1 MDALQR
7 WPDASYGKPLVLFI
21 HFDELGMAKGWEY
34 VQQLRTM
41 GIPAEL
47 YPDVAKAKKQLKYAD
62 QRGFTY
68 VAMLGDDE
76 LSSNTIMVKF
86 LDQGSQHSMSFDELI
101 TTLNFNS

>member
-1 MDALQR
+1 
-7 WPDASYGKPLVLFI
+7 
-21 HFDELGMAKGWEY
+21 MAKGWDY
-34 VQQLRTM
+34 VQQLRSM

-47 YPDVAKAKKQLKYAD
+47 YPDISKAKKQLKYAD

-86 LDQGSQHSMSFDELI
+86 LDQGSQRSMTLEELI
-101 TTLNFNS
+101 TALKTES